1 MSVPKHKRSESPMEF
16 LHNALSLRREMTE
29 LLLRDFGVKS
39 RVRKHLKEVR
49 LDEPSKEELEWMK
62 KRYGMTGEDCQRI
75 DTIINNATY
84 DVTELEQYPEWLI
97 SYFRSAIRRILENLL
112 NNLYY
117 ANSIYITKEAEHT
130 QRRGYLNQAI
140 GNCYQ
145 LTSWMD
151 YIRQTLPVDANKY
164 ERYLLR
170 IQREIA
176 LIKGVR
182 TADNKT
188 LAKIRK

>member
-1 MSVPKHKRSESPMEF
+1 M
-16 LHNALSLRREMTE
+16 
-29 LLLRDFGVKS
+29 
-39 RVRKHLKEVR
+39 R

-62 KRYGMTGEDCQRI
+62 KRYGMTNEDCQKI

-84 DVTELEQYPEWLI
+84 DVRELEQYPEWLI
-97 SYFRSAIRRILENLL
+97 SYFRSAVLRILENLL

-117 ANSIYITKEAEHT
+117 ANSIYITKESEHA

-164 ERYLLR
+164 ERYLIR

-176 LIKGVR
+176 LVKGVR

>member
-1 MSVPKHKRSESPMEF
+1 MEF
-16 LHNALSLRREMTE
+16 LHNALNLRKEMTE

-39 RVRKHLKEVR
+39 RVREHLKEAR
-49 LDEPSKEELEWMK
+49 LDEPSKEELEWLK
-62 KRYGMTGEDCQRI
+62 KRYGMTEEDCQKV

-84 DVTELEQYPEWLI
+84 DVKELDQYPEWLI
-97 SYFRSAIRRILENLL
+97 SYFRSAILRILENMI

-117 ANSIYITKEAEHT
+117 ANSIYITKEAEYT
-130 QRRGYLNQAI
+130 QRRGYLNLAI

-164 ERYLLR
+164 ERYLVR

>member
-16 LHNALSLRREMTE
+16 LHNALNLRREMTE

-39 RVRKHLKEVR
+39 RIREHLKEVR

-62 KRYGMTGEDCQRI
+62 KRYDMTGEDCQKI

-84 DVTELEQYPEWLI
+84 DVKELEQYPEWLI
-97 SYFRSAIRRILENLL
+97 SYFRSAILRILENLL

-117 ANSIYITKEAEHT
+117 ANSIYITKEAEYT

-164 ERYLLR
+164 ERYLIR

-176 LIKGVR
+176 LVKGVR